1 MLLKHAPGQRFAEAL
16 LDEHLREIPLASND
30 RALCHEIVYGSIRWQ
45 RTLDHLIDRRSD
57 TRKQPDAVRIL
68 LRIGLYQLFWL
79 DRIPVHAAVNETV
92 GLANKFGISRQ
103 RGFINAVLRRYSR
116 ECEKTKT
123 LLTNLLTENP
133 ALGNSHP
140 EWLIESWKGQFGDEN
155 TSKLLSW
162 NNQPAPTFARV
173 NTLATTSETLQ
184 KRWSD
189 EGVEY
194 QTISL
199 PQLPKNL
206 FFELR
211 AGPLP
216 SGLQSFH
223 DGDFYIQDPSTALAC
238 TMLDPQP
245 NDEILDYCAAPGGKT
260 TLLAQ
265 LANDQAKIV
274 AHDLHANRLER
285 VRANCERLGVKS
297 VTEFAAAESD
307 LNGRK
312 FDKILIDAPCSN
324 TGVMRRRVDLR
335 WRLSAEEISRLA
347 KEQLELVL
355 KAAAYLK
362 PDGKLIYSTCSV
374 DRAENEELV
383 IALEKEGFTTGNQAS
398 FKPFQDGVDGAFAAI
413 LTRSTER

>member
-1 MLLKHAPGQRFAEAL
+1 MLLKHAQGQRFAEAL

-30 RALCHEIVYGSIRWQ
+30 RALCHEIVYGSIRWR

-116 ECEKTKT
+116 ESEKTKT
-123 LLTNLLTENP
+123 LLTDLRAENP
-133 ALGNSHP
+133 ALGCSHP
-140 EWLIESWKGQFGDEN
+140 DWLVESWNRQFGNEN
-155 TSKLLSW
+155 TNALLKW
-162 NNQPAPTFARV
+162 NNQPARNFARV
-173 NTLATTSETLQ
+173 NTLNTTSEDLRA
-184 KRWSD
+184 RWN
-189 EGVEY
+189 EERIEF
-194 QTISL
+194 QPISL
-199 PQLPKNL
+199 PQLPKDM
-206 FFELR
+206 FFELSS
-211 AGPLP
+211 GPIP
-216 SGLQSFH
+216 TGLQSFH
-223 DGDFYIQDPSTALAC
+223 EGDFYIQDPSTALAC

-274 AHDLHANRLER
+274 AHDLHPNRLER
-285 VRANCERLGVKS
+285 VRENCERLGVKS
-297 VTEFAAAESD
+297 VTEFASPESG
-307 LNGRK
+307 LNGRI
-312 FDKILIDAPCSN
+312 FDKILVDAPCSN

-335 WRLSAEEISRLA
+335 WRLSADEITRLA
-347 KEQLELVL
+347 QEQLKLVL
-355 KAAAYLK
+355 EAATFLK

-374 DRAENEELV
+374 DSAENEELV
-383 IALEKEGFTTGNQAS
+383 SGLEKEGFNVGNQAS
-398 FKPFQDGVDGAFAAI
+398 LKPFHDRVDGAFAAS
-413 LTRSTER
+413 LTR